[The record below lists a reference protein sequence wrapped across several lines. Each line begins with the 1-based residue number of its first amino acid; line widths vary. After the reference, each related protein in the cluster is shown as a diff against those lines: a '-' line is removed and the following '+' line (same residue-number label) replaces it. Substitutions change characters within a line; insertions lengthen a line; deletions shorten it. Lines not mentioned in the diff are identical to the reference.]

1 MTSTTGHTFQELDDI
16 DFLRRAELFRSMP
29 EEVILAISARAKTVT
44 YNTGEIVVKR
54 GEPGDRVFLV
64 KSGLVEVMS
73 PADSKEGAEATPF
86 AYLGPGECFGELAIL
101 TSSPR
106 ANDVRVPEQAQL
118 LIIPRGLFDELM
130 QDHAGFASQL
140 CVILAHRLVKALQ
153 GLPMNDKKELH
164 GSLQYFDLPTV
175 VQTLISSSQNGVM
188 ALSVRGR
195 PVATLSFQGGNIFRA
210 SYGHRSGDEA
220 VHHLFQAPP
229 DADFRFSSSEYGQE
243 APDPGITIPAM
254 ALMMDSVRLQDEL
267 DLLKDKLPPP
277 DTALTR
283 ASEADDWT
291 PLAER
296 QEDDVAKSLW
306 SRLQRPVTVRQLM
319 DESSSCHYHA
329 ARALIALLE
338 AKRIRPVKGGER

>member
-1 MTSTTGHTFQELDDI
+1 MTGHTFQELDDI

-54 GEPGDRVFLV
+54 GDPGDRVFV
-64 KSGLVEVMS
+64 IKSGTVEVMS
-73 PADSKEGAEATPF
+73 PADSKDGAEATPL

-106 ANDVRVPEQAQL
+106 TNDVRVPEQAQL
-118 LIIPRGLFDELM
+118 LIIPRALFDELM

-153 GLPMNDKKELH
+153 GLPMNDKKELQ
-164 GSLQYFDLPTV
+164 GNLQYFDLPTM
-175 VQTLISSSQNGVM
+175 VQTLISSNQNGVM
-188 ALSVRGR
+188 TLSVGGR
-195 PVATLSFQGGNIFRA
+195 SIATLSFQSGNIFRA

-220 VHHLFQAPP
+220 VHHLFQVPP
-229 DADFRFSSSEYGQE
+229 AADFRFSSREHGRTS
-243 APDPGITIPAM
+243 PDPGITIPAM
-254 ALMMDSVRLQDEL
+254 ALMMDSARLQDEL
-267 DLLKDKLPPP
+267 DLLKEKLPPP
-277 DTALTR
+277 DTGLTR
-283 ASEADDWT
+283 SRETKDWT

-296 QEDDVAKSLW
+296 QDEDTAKSLW
-306 SRLQRPVTVRQLM
+306 SRLEGPVTVRQLM
-319 DESSSCHYHA
+319 DESASCHYHA

-338 AKRIRPVKGGER
+338 AKRIQPVQGDR